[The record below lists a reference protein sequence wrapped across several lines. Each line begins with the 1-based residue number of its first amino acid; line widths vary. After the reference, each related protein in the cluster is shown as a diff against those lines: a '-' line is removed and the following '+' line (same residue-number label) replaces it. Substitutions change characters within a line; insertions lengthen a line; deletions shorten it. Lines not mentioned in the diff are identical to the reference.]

1 MSSLS
6 LLSLK
11 HVNIIDKKIIIGRIL
26 TAVFGIIF
34 IDRTKTLKIGILLT
48 TIRLNNLVVCNNQD
62 IPINIK
68 KNSKK
73 DFKIC
78 FNKYISIFFII
89 LHEYKFL

>member
-11 HVNIIDKKIIIGRIL
+11 HVNKIDKKIINGRML
-26 TAVFGIIF
+26 TTVLGIIF
-34 IDRTKTLKIGILLT
+34 IDRIKTLKIGILLI
-48 TIRLNNLVVCNNQD
+48 TIRFNNLVVCNNHD

-73 DFKIC
+73 DFNIC
-78 FNKYISIFFII
+78 FNKYISIFFIV